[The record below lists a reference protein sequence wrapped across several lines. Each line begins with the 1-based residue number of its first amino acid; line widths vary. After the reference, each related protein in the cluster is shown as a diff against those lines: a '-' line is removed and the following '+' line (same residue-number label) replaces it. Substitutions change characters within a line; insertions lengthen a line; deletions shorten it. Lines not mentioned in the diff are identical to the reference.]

1 MHNTSIAPT
10 VTTLFAL
17 LLTPVIGLSGSASA
31 QSSLPE
37 TKRSESPFACN
48 RLALTPEQRK
58 RHFDELGPKL
68 RSLKKSVRELPNG
81 YEFEFSPDSNT
92 VQLVEEWAVGER
104 ACCPFFDID
113 MHLER
118 EGGSLWLRL
127 TGREGVK
134 KFIQADVCERSKR
147 PREFVERPSAPI

>member
-1 MHNTSIAPT
+1 MKFHENTFERGVT
-10 VTTLFAL
+10 VNHTSMMLNMLFAL
-17 LLTPVIGLSGSASA
+17 LVATIIGLPQSVRAQTGS
-31 QSSLPE
+31 PE
-37 TKRSESPFACN
+37 AKRSESPFACN
-48 RLALTPEQRK
+48 RMALTPDQRK

-68 RSLKKSVRELPNG
+68 RSLKKSFRELPNG

-134 KFIQADVCERSKR
+134 QLIQADGAAWIRR
-147 PREFVERPSAPI
+147 

>member
-1 MHNTSIAPT
+1 MNSTSMM
-10 VTTLFAL
+10 L
-17 LLTPVIGLSGSASA
+17 ASA
-31 QSSLPE
+31 ILVTLLATGESAGAQQNAAQAKS
-37 TKRSESPFACN
+37 SESPFACN

-68 RSLKKSVRELPNG
+68 RALKKSVRELPSG

-92 VQLVEEWAVGER
+92 VQLVAEWAIGER

-113 MHLER
+113 IRLER
-118 EGGSLWLRL
+118 EGGSLWLVL

-134 KFIQADVCERSKR
+134 QFIEADGAAWISQ
-147 PREFVERPSAPI
+147 

>member
-1 MHNTSIAPT
+1 MYNTNIVLT
-10 VTTLFAL
+10 VTTLFAML
-17 LLTPVIGLSGSASA
+17 LPTIIGRSESAGA
-31 QSSLPE
+31 QGSLPE

-92 VQLVEEWAVGER
+92 VQLVAEWAVGER

-113 MHLER
+113 MRLQR
-118 EGGSLWLRL
+118 EGGALWLSL

-134 KFIQADVCERSKR
+134 RFIQADGASWIRQN
-147 PREFVERPSAPI
+147 

>member
-1 MHNTSIAPT
+1 MYNTNIVLT
-10 VTTLFAL
+10 VTTLFAM
-17 LLTPVIGLSGSASA
+17 LLTTIIGRPESAGA
-31 QSSLPE
+31 QGSLPE

-68 RSLKKSVRELPNG
+68 RSLKKGVRELPNG

-92 VQLVEEWAVGER
+92 VQLVAEWAVGER

-113 MHLER
+113 MRLQR
-118 EGGSLWLRL
+118 EGGALWLSL

-134 KFIQADVCERSKR
+134 RFIQADGASWIRQN
-147 PREFVERPSAPI
+147 

>member
-1 MHNTSIAPT
+1 MHNTSIMPT

-17 LLTPVIGLSGSASA
+17 LLTTVIGLSESTGAQGSLA
-31 QSSLPE
+31 E

-48 RLALTPEQRK
+48 RLALTPDQRK

-81 YEFEFSPDSNT
+81 YEFEFSPASNT
-92 VQLVEEWAVGER
+92 VQLVAEWAVGER

-113 MHLER
+113 MRLER

-134 KFIQADVCERSKR
+134 QFIQADGASWIKQ
-147 PREFVERPSAPI
+147 